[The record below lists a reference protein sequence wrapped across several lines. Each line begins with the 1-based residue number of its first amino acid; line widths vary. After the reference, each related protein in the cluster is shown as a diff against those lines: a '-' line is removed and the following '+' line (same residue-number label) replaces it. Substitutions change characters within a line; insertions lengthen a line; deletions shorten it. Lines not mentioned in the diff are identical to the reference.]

1 MSENTKSGA
10 RLSENL
16 KTIHGRVQAAL
27 RTSTKAACEPV
38 IIAVTKGHTCDAI
51 RELYALG
58 IRNFAESYVQEFV
71 SKHSELRDLSD
82 INWHFVGVLQSNK
95 AKKILH
101 TNCLIHSL
109 DRLSLFQALSR
120 HVSPEHPVRVLV
132 QLQVDPLDS
141 NKSGCDLDEAKK
153 LCELLVS
160 NPGFNWQ
167 GFMGIGPFGATDE
180 QLQSLYRK
188 FSDKAELLWEE
199 FSLRH
204 PSRELRTMTLSLGMS
219 DDLETAI
226 ACGSTH
232 IRVGTALLGPRAPKN
247 QAT

>member
-1 MSENTKSGA
+1 MSDYTKTRA
-10 RLSENL
+10 QLAANL
-16 KTIHGRVQAAL
+16 KSIQARVQAAL
-27 RTSTKAACEPV
+27 HAPIKTTHEPV
-38 IIAVTKGHTCDAI
+38 LIAVTKGHSCVAI

-71 SKHSELRDLSD
+71 SKYEELRDLTD

-109 DRLSLFQALSR
+109 DRLSLFQAIGKC
-120 HVSPEHPVRVLV
+120 VSPEHPARVLV

-141 NKSGCDLDEAKK
+141 NKSGCDLTEAKQ
-153 LCELLVS
+153 LCAHLVS

-167 GFMGIGPFGATDE
+167 GFMGIGPFGASADH
-180 QLQSLYRK
+180 LQGLYSEFAR
-188 FSDKAELLWEE
+188 KAELLWEE

-204 PSRELRTMTLSLGMS
+204 PSRELRQMTLSLGMS
-219 DDLETAI
+219 DDLESAI

-232 IRVGTALLGPRAPKN
+232 IRIGTALLGPRVPKS